1 MYYPYLRGK
10 QFELLA
16 LREFSQEFPSSSHIC
31 PIIEPVKKTI
41 NGLTTAI
48 KVLMGQN
55 IKFALV
61 LNPKDGDY
69 KRIQL
74 DILEEIPVLKENK
87 EKWIPAF
94 IYRDNPNSIKS
105 YIKTNELQNVMI
117 IFLNSINLS
126 EDKVIGFLENEN
138 VLYIVANIEKDRSNR
153 RRLLSLGKQ
162 LIRLDDQFNDLARNA
177 DYLNIPEEKFSEEH
191 IYYKTEGYAGFSDYT
206 TLPSIYKDSG
216 MLPYAVAIHMTYQKS
231 AEEIFIRHFVS
242 DSNWDH
248 TNIHGKFYE
257 AASKFKTFFLNIKE
271 TPASKTLIQFL
282 DEKRYPGLGV
292 IKKLSIKN
300 HLELIENCL
309 SQQ

>member
-16 LREFSQEFPSSSHIC
+16 LREFSQEFPSPSHIC
-31 PIIEPVKKTI
+31 PIIEPVKKTL
-41 NGLTTAI
+41 NGLTAAI
-48 KVLMGQN
+48 KILMGQN
-55 IKFALV
+55 IRFALV
-61 LNPKDGDY
+61 LNPKDGDF

-74 DILEEIPVLKENK
+74 DLLKEIPELKKNK
-87 EKWIPAF
+87 DKWIPAF
-94 IYRDNPNSIKS
+94 IYRDNPDSIQS
-105 YIKTNELQNVMI
+105 YIKSNELKNVMI
-117 IFLNSINLS
+117 IFLNSVNLS
-126 EDKVIGFLENEN
+126 EDKVIEFLENEN

-191 IYYKTEGYAGFSDYT
+191 IYYKTEGYTGFSDYT

-231 AEEIFIRHFVS
+231 PEEIYIRHFVS
-242 DSNWDH
+242 DSNWDN